1 MTAQEWTLEEL
12 IGKVA
17 DQLDD
22 TAYAGAPNGRVR
34 DVPDARAV
42 RWYTTIGLVD
52 RPVMRGRTAWYGPR
66 HLAQLVAIKRRQS
79 QGFKIA
85 EIQAELAEVPDEVL
99 QRIAELTDTT
109 TNAKSTVAPRRFW
122 VQRPAEYVAQEPDP
136 EKGNGSER
144 ARRKPAD
151 AVRRSQGRPE
161 SGGVRPA
168 LDQMRPG
175 GFGRVRPE
183 IERARP
189 EAGSSGPEFEH
200 IGPDP
205 APIEPALSEAGTVR
219 PESAHAIASPSP
231 VDRTLSESAIGD
243 HTPAGEHAPA
253 GGRASA
259 GAHVP
264 AGDRSS
270 AGAHVPAGWVVPD
283 RRSAPVGTGLL
294 SGVPLGGGAVLL
306 LNATP
311 TEDDLEAIRGA
322 ARELMDL
329 LATRGL
335 VTADETTMRR
345 GNAT

>member
-1 MTAQEWTLEEL
+1 MTAQEWTLDEL

-17 DQLDD
+17 EQLDD

-109 TNAKSTVAPRRFW
+109 TNAKSTAAPRRFW
-122 VQRPAEYVAQEPDP
+122 VQRPAEYVAQDPDP
-136 EKGNGSER
+136 ESRDGSER
-144 ARRKPAD
+144 AEREPK
-151 AVRRSQGRPE
+151 E
-161 SGGVRPA
+161 SARLGQVRPS
-168 LDQMRPG
+168 LDQVRPG

-183 IERARP
+183 IERVRP
-189 EAGSSGPEFEH
+189 EAGSTGPEFEH
-200 IGPDP
+200 ATPELSP
-205 APIEPALSEAGTVR
+205 AE
-219 PESAHAIASPSP
+219 
-231 VDRTLSESAIGD
+231 RTRSESAAD
-243 HTPAGEHAPA
+243 E
-253 GGRASA
+253 RAVSESA
-259 GAHVP
+259 GKHA
-264 AGDRSS
+264 
-270 AGAHVPAGWVVPD
+270 PAGWVVPD
-283 RRSAPVGTGLL
+283 GRPAPVGTGLL
-294 SGVPLGGGAVLL
+294 SGVPLGGGVVLL

-311 TEDDLEAIRGA
+311 NEDDLEAIRGA

>member
-1 MTAQEWTLEEL
+1 MTAQEWTLDEL
-12 IGKVA
+12 IGRVA

-109 TNAKSTVAPRRFW
+109 TTNAKSTAAPRRFW
-122 VQRPAEYVAQEPDP
+122 VQRPAEYVAQDP
-136 EKGNGSER
+136 EDRDGSER
-144 ARRKPAD
+144 AEREPKESARRGQA
-151 AVRRSQGRPE
+151 
-161 SGGVRPA
+161 RPA
-168 LDQMRPG
+168 LDQVRPG

-183 IERARP
+183 IERVQP
-189 EAGSSGPEFEH
+189 EAGSTGPEFEH
-200 IGPDP
+200 ATPDLNP
-205 APIEPALSEAGTVR
+205 VERTRSEPAADER
-219 PESAHAIASPSP
+219 P
-231 VDRTLSESAIGD
+231 VSESAGK
-243 HTPAGEHAPA
+243 HA
-253 GGRASA
+253 
-259 GAHVP
+259 
-264 AGDRSS
+264 
-270 AGAHVPAGWVVPD
+270 PAGWVVPD
-283 RRSAPVGTGLL
+283 GRPAPVGTGLL

-311 TEDDLEAIRGA
+311 NEDDLEAIRGA